1 MNVKHLK
8 ALIPALVLLSS
19 LDARAEAPANKQL
32 VLDFAR
38 LAFQE
43 KQLHQAFQLYVAPDY
58 IQHNPHA
65 ADGVEASLHAI
76 EGFQQQFPQFSYEIK
91 RVASEGDLV
100 FLHVHGKTTPEDRGS
115 AIVDIFR
122 VDDGRIVEHW
132 DVIQPVPENSVSK
145 HPLF

>member
-1 MNVKHLK
+1 MPTGRCPPPRLPASHSTRYTPPSDHLNGISTMNVKHLK

-43 KQLHQAFQLYVAPDY
+43 KQLHQAFQRYVAPDY

-65 ADGVEASLHAI
+65 ADGIEA
-76 EGFQQQFPQFSYEIK
+76 
-91 RVASEGDLV
+91 
-100 FLHVHGKTTPEDRGS
+100 
-115 AIVDIFR
+115 
-122 VDDGRIVEHW
+122 
-132 DVIQPVPENSVSK
+132 
-145 HPLF
+145 